1 MAPSSLPVK
10 DNNEMREV
18 RQRVRL
24 APVPSTIVE
33 ERHDGS
39 SESEETVSIR
49 NIQFMDN
56 ADNLDVLD
64 FMAKAKE
71 YESEIQVLQKEL
83 KEYTQ
88 VESKINTHL
97 SKVSEWSSLEQSKR
111 SSLRKRVEQTIANL
125 EQQKTHIVGLEQQ
138 VERARTE
145 LEELR
150 APSSWLYFTIALLLI
165 VIAYWGVDVNYPLSY
180 V

>member
-1 MAPSSLPVK
+1 
-10 DNNEMREV
+10 
-18 RQRVRL
+18 
-24 APVPSTIVE
+24 
-33 ERHDGS
+33 
-39 SESEETVSIR
+39 
-49 NIQFMDN
+49 MDN
-56 ADNLDVLD
+56 ADNLGDRVERFFVAPNRLMLNHGEDVLD

-125 EQQKTHIVGLEQQ
+125 EQQKVIC
-138 VERARTE
+138 RKKAKIKN
-145 LEELR
+145 EEHGFIACL
-150 APSSWLYFTIALLLI
+150 FTVPLFNCLQTPAKSAL
-165 VIAYWGVDVNYPLSY
+165 
-180 V
+180 